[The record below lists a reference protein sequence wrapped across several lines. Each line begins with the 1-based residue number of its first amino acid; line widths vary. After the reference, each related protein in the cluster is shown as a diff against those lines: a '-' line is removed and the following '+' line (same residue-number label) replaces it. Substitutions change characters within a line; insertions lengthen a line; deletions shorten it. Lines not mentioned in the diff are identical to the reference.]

1 MAARAPSPLQLPTSS
16 ANFTLTSIS
25 SLASLWKS
33 KSAAAT
39 GFRSL
44 CRAWN
49 GPSEQLL
56 QVRNSSRREQF
67 DDRSRSLRK
76 QKGVH
81 PMKYKML
88 GILFLLFA
96 AWTAPVT
103 AGTRFIVRN
112 PSGLTSLQQLC
123 ATLGCSVS
131 GSLDGGVGKL
141 FLVTAPAFVDPNAF
155 IQILRAQ
162 PGITNAELDTLL
174 KVLQARATAPPSGLS
189 DATPVNYFGV
199 SVMHG
204 YVAQPASTIIRLP
217 DTQSAFGVSGAG
229 IVAVIDTGVDPT
241 HPVLQGVLVPGNDFT
256 RNSSGP
262 GSELPDVNQ
271 SSIGPNPSPLIVN
284 QSSVAVLD
292 QLSGTNFSQ
301 PQYAAFGHG
310 TMVAGIVH
318 LVAPTAQIMPLKA
331 FRADGSGYLSDV
343 LSAIY
348 FATQNGANVINMS
361 FSVATYSQEM
371 ARATKFAS
379 HHQVIC
385 VASAGN
391 DGKEETVYPAG
402 LASVMGVG
410 STANDDTRST
420 FSNYGEDLVWV
431 AAPGEGMI
439 TTYPFGTY
447 AAGWG
452 TSFSTPMVSGA
463 AALLLSISANCN
475 ESCAEKSV
483 ANAVPL
489 SSDLGNGRLD
499 LYQAVSYARRSLSSP

>member
-1 MAARAPSPLQLPTSS
+1 
-16 ANFTLTSIS
+16 
-25 SLASLWKS
+25 
-33 KSAAAT
+33 
-39 GFRSL
+39 
-44 CRAWN
+44 
-49 GPSEQLL
+49 
-56 QVRNSSRREQF
+56 
-67 DDRSRSLRK
+67 
-76 QKGVH
+76 
-81 PMKYKML
+81 MKNKML
-88 GILFLLFA
+88 GIFLLCFA
-96 AWTAPVT
+96 AWTAP
-103 AGTRFIVRN
+103 AAADTRFIVRH
-112 PSGLTSLQQLC
+112 PAGLTSLQGIC
-123 ATLGCSVS
+123 ATLGCNVS
-131 GSLDGGVGKL
+131 GGLDGGLGKL
-141 FLVTAPAFVDPNAF
+141 FLVTTPALVDPNTF
-155 IQILRAQ
+155 LQILRAQ

-174 KVLQARATAPPSGLS
+174 KVLQATATAPPSGLS

-271 SSIGPNPSPLIVN
+271 SSIGPNPSPLMVN

-292 QLSGTNFSQ
+292 QLSGTNLSQ

-379 HHQVIC
+379 RHKVIC

-391 DGKEETVYPAG
+391 DGEDESVYPAA
-402 LASVMGVG
+402 LDNVMGVA
-410 STANDDTRST
+410 STTNNDTLSS
-420 FSNYGEDLVWV
+420 FSNYGQDLVWV
-431 AAPGEGMI
+431 AAPGEGII

-452 TSFSTPMVSGA
+452 TSFSAPMVSGA
-463 AALLLSISANCN
+463 AALLLGVNSHCN
-475 ESCAEKSV
+475 ESCAERSL
-483 ANAVPL
+483 ANAVPIPA
-489 SSDLGNGRLD
+489 DVGNGRVD
-499 LYQAVSYARRSLSSP
+499 LYQAVYAWSRSLNSP

>member
-1 MAARAPSPLQLPTSS
+1 
-16 ANFTLTSIS
+16 
-25 SLASLWKS
+25 
-33 KSAAAT
+33 
-39 GFRSL
+39 
-44 CRAWN
+44 
-49 GPSEQLL
+49 
-56 QVRNSSRREQF
+56 
-67 DDRSRSLRK
+67 
-76 QKGVH
+76 
-81 PMKYKML
+81 MKYKML

-131 GSLDGGVGKL
+131 GGLDGGVGKL
-141 FLVTAPAFVDPNAF
+141 FLVTAPALVDPNAF

-162 PGITNAELDTLL
+162 PGITNAELDALL
-174 KVLQARATAPPSGLS
+174 KVLQATASAPPSGLS
-189 DATPVNYFGV
+189 DATPVSYFGV

-217 DTQSAFGVSGAG
+217 DAQSAFSVSGAG

-256 RNSSGP
+256 RNISGP

-271 SSIGPNPSPLIVN
+271 SSIGPFPSPLMVN
-284 QSSVAVLD
+284 QSTAAVLD
-292 QLSGTNFSQ
+292 QLSGTNLSQ

-318 LVAPTAQIMPLKA
+318 LVAPTAQIMSLKS
-331 FRADGSGYLSDV
+331 FGADGSGYLSDV
-343 LSAIY
+343 LRAIY

-371 ARATKFAS
+371 ASAIKFAS
-379 HHQVIC
+379 RHQVIC

-391 DGKEETVYPAG
+391 DGKEETVYPA
-402 LASVMGVG
+402 AIDNVMGVA
-410 STANDDTRST
+410 STTNNDTLSS
-420 FSNYGEDLVWV
+420 FSNYGQDLVWV
-431 AAPGEGMI
+431 AAPGEGII

-452 TSFSTPMVSGA
+452 TSFSAPMVSGA
-463 AALLLSISANCN
+463 AALLLGVNSHCN
-475 ESCAEKSV
+475 ESCAEQSL
-483 ANAVPL
+483 AHAVPI
-489 SSDLGNGRLD
+489 SPDLGNGRLD
-499 LYQAVSYARRSLSSP
+499 LYQAVSAWRQSVNSH